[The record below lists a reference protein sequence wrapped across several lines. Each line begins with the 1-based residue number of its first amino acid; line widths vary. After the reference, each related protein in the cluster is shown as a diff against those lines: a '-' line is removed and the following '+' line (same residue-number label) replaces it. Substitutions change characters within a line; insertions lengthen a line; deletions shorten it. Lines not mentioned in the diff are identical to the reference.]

1 MIKHSFAIRAVQYA
15 VLISFAIHCFL
26 LFQTTIRNVDS
37 NQSLPS
43 YADMTSYRFLTKERQ
58 YYNDDNPILGQRT
71 TDTMKPRKYG
81 YIPLNE
87 LVKSD
92 PDDTCEKYNNN
103 NNNNKHNFTL
113 MESIVLDESITHP
126 KNRKIPRIIHMTSKS
141 RCMHNNFV
149 DNINKWKFTNYS
161 FYFHNDAAMNQ
172 LLQTKYW
179 PEFPNLQLM
188 QHCTLAGAQK
198 ADLWRLLIL
207 WEYGGIYTDIDNAP
221 GPAFQ
226 NGTAITDDDDS
237 FFVIERIGTLSQYF
251 MAASPKHP
259 LIHIAITETLK
270 RILEVTSIGAQNVA
284 WVSGPEAIRQSMIIF
299 MRSEG
304 RPDQYQYIKKGKCD
318 FTDLLLALQIFCWGH
333 EPKKR

>member
-1 MIKHSFAIRAVQYA
+1 
-15 VLISFAIHCFL
+15 
-26 LFQTTIRNVDS
+26 
-37 NQSLPS
+37 
-43 YADMTSYRFLTKERQ
+43 MTSYRFLTKESQ
-58 YYNDDNPILGQRT
+58 YYGDNPILQQRT
-71 TDTMKPRKYG
+71 TDMMKSRRST
-81 YIPLNE
+81 IVPLNE

-92 PDDTCEKYNNN
+92 PEDTCEKYNDNN
-103 NNNNKHNFTL
+103 SSSNKSNFTF
-113 MESIVLDESITHP
+113 MESIVYEESITHP
-126 KNRKIPRIIHMTSKS
+126 KNRKIPRTIHMTSKS

-149 DNINKWKFTNYS
+149 DNINIWKFTNYS

-172 LLQTKYW
+172 LLQTKHW
-179 PEFPNLQLM
+179 PEFPNLQLL
-188 QHCTLAGAQK
+188 QHCILAGAAK

-226 NGTAITDDDDS
+226 NGTSISDDDAS

-270 RILEVTSIGAQNVA
+270 RILEVTSIGEQNVA

-304 RPDQYQYIKKGKCD
+304 RPDQYQCIKKG
-318 FTDLLLALQIFCWGH
+318 
-333 EPKKR
+333 